1 MREAPS
7 VIIGAGKAPA
17 RLIARFA
24 NRHGL
29 IAGATGTGKT
39 LTLQSLAEGFSDIGV
54 PCFVVDAKGDLS
66 GVAAAGELKPAFVE
80 RLTAMGLP
88 ADDQRACPA
97 LFWDVFGDKGH
108 PVKVPVSA
116 VGPLLLGRLL
126 GLNEVQEGVLNVA
139 FRVADDDGLL
149 LLDLKDLRAVLAH
162 IAERA
167 AELSAEYGN
176 VSKASV
182 GAVQRALLVLEQ
194 EGADKFLGEPEL
206 NLDDLMQADEHGKGV
221 ISVLAADVL
230 IHRPRLYGTLLVW
243 LLSELYENLP
253 EVGDRDRPRL
263 VLFFDE
269 AHLLFDGAAPALVD
283 KIEQV
288 VRLIRSKGV
297 GVYFVTQNPLDVP
310 EEVLG
315 QLGNRVQHALRAF
328 TPRDQRAVAAAA
340 DTFRPN
346 PKLDTGEAIKNLA
359 VGEALVSF
367 LDETGAPTVVERVK
381 IRPPRSRVGPL
392 SAEERRKLIE
402 GSPLFGHYEKEVDR
416 ESAYELLRGNY
427 AADRTEDSPPS
438 RGGAQDL
445 PPPPPAPTPWGRRRE
460 EPVYEEAV
468 YEDAP
473 VEATGGYRRA
483 SRRADEGGGERYDPT
498 RHEPERAAPPAR
510 REPPRGGSDRGRERA
525 AEPASI
531 GEEIAYGVMKELGG
545 HLGRRVVRG
554 ILGAILK
561 R

>member
-1 MREAPS
+1 MREALS
-7 VIIGAGKAPA
+7 VVIGAGKTPA
-17 RLIARFA
+17 TLNARFA

-66 GVAAAGELKPAFVE
+66 GVAAAGEAKPAFVD
-80 RLTAMGLP
+80 RLTAMKLP
-88 ADDQRACPA
+88 ADDWRGCPA
-97 LFWDVFGDKGH
+97 LFWDVFGDQGH

-116 VGPLLLGRLL
+116 VGPLLLARLL
-126 GLNEVQEGVLNVA
+126 GLNEVQAGVLNVA

-149 LLDLKDLRAVLAH
+149 LLDLKDLRAILSHV
-162 IAERA
+162 AERA
-167 AELSAEYGN
+167 AELALEYGN

-182 GAVQRALLVLEQ
+182 GAVQRALLALEQ
-194 EGADKFLGEPEL
+194 EGGAQLLGEPEL
-206 NLDDLMQADEHGKGV
+206 NLDDLMRTDAQGRGV
-221 ISVLAADVL
+221 VSVLAADVL
-230 IHRPRLYGTLLVW
+230 IRRPKLYGTLLVW

-263 VLFFDE
+263 ALFFDE

-297 GVYFVTQNPLDVP
+297 GVYFITQNPLDLP

-328 TPRDQRAVAAAA
+328 TPRDQRAVKAAAE
-340 DTFRPN
+340 TFRAN
-346 PKLDTGEAIKNLA
+346 PRFDAADAIANLG

-367 LDETGAPTVVERVK
+367 LDETGAPTVVDRVK

-392 SAEERRKLIE
+392 SVEERRKRIE
-402 GSPLFGHYEKEVDR
+402 SSPLWGYYAQEIDR
-416 ESAYELLRGNY
+416 ESAYEMLRGHY
-427 AADRTEDSPPS
+427 APAGKGASPP
-438 RGGAQDL
+438 
-445 PPPPPAPTPWGRRRE
+445 
-460 EPVYEEAV
+460 EPVADDEGDEDEA
-468 YEDAP
+468 ASF
-473 VEATGGYRRA
+473 GGYRRA
-483 SRRADEGGGERYDPT
+483 TQPPPRGEERNDPT
-498 RHEPERAAPPAR
+498 RRSAPRRRAPER
-510 REPPRGGSDRGRERA
+510 SV
-525 AEPASI
+525 

-545 HLGRRVVRG
+545 RLGRQVVRG

>member
-29 IAGATGTGKT
+29 IAGATGAGKT

-66 GVAAAGELKPAFVE
+66 GVAAAGEAKPAFVE

-88 ADDQRACPA
+88 ADDQRACPT

-149 LLDLKDLRAVLAH
+149 LLDLKDLRAILAH
-162 IAERA
+162 IVERA

-206 NLDDLMQADEHGKGV
+206 NLDDLMQADEHGRGV

-283 KIEQV
+283 KIKQV

-297 GVYFVTQNPLDVP
+297 GVYFITQNPLDVP

-367 LDETGAPTVVERVK
+367 LDETGAPTMVERVK

-392 SAEERRKLIE
+392 TDEERRKLIE
-402 GSPLFGHYEKEVDR
+402 ASPLFGHYEKEIDR
-416 ESAYELLRGNY
+416 ESAYELLRGNH
-427 AADRTEDSPPS
+427 AAAPARREDEDS
-438 RGGAQDL
+438 

-460 EPVYEEAV
+460 EPVYAEPA

-473 VEATGGYRRA
+473 VESAGGYRRA
-483 SRRADEGGGERYDPT
+483 TRRADEGGGERYDPT
-498 RHEPERAAPPAR
+498 RPEPARHEPPPR
-510 REPPRGGSDRGRERA
+510 REPARGGYSRGRERA
-525 AEPASI
+525 AEPASV

-545 HLGRRVVRG
+545 QLGRRVVRG